1 MDTAL
6 THIIS
11 TRVALVELA
20 PFIHDYFYPGVD
32 SHCGPECAPFH
43 DAMRGTAF
51 AARELGLDVNAFNA
65 AVDVALNFYEKG
77 FNDGAGHE

>member
-1 MDTAL
+1 
-6 THIIS
+6 
-11 TRVALVELA
+11 
-20 PFIHDYFYPGVD
+20 
-32 SHCGPECAPFH
+32 
-43 DAMRGTAF
+43 MRGTAF